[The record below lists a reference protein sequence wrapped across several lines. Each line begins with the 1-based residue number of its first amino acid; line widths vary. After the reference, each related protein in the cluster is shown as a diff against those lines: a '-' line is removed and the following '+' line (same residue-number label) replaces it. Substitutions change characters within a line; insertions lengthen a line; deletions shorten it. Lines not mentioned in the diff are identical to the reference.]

1 MWKTAVTAYLEIEDQ
16 LAALHVLAANCAID
30 GGHW

>member
-1 MWKTAVTAYLEIEDQ
+1 MWEDGSYAYLEIEDQ

-30 GGHW
+30 GGHR